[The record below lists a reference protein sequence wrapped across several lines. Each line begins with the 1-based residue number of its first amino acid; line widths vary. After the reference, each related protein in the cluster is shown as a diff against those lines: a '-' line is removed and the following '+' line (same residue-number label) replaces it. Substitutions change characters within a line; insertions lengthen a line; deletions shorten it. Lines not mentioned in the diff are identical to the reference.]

1 VKIGYRTIKT
11 AIATPIAISIAQLF
25 SVYNVVSAGI
35 ITILCIQPSRK
46 QSVESAVQRF
56 FACILAI
63 IFSVIFFELLG
74 YAPYVLGLL
83 LAIFIPTAVFLK
95 IEKGIMTSTVITLNL
110 YAFDSIKLDF
120 IYDQL
125 LLIIIG
131 IGVGLL
137 VNLYMPSLDKELK
150 MLQRKLEDNFQTI
163 LKEIALYIREENM
176 DWDGKELAKV
186 TEIFEKADELVERD
200 RENHMLRDQH
210 SFYNYFRMRKK
221 QFDLLQQ
228 MLPLVTRLPKKDNIS
243 EEIATFFEKLSQVVH
258 PGNTAIIYLN
268 ELRELKAQFKA
279 EDLPENHEEF
289 ETRASLHQLLHEIE
303 EYLKLKYK
311 YKKSDVKNSK
321 IKQKKAKKM
330 ENS

>member
-1 VKIGYRTIKT
+1 MKIGYRTIKT

-110 YAFDSIKLDF
+110 YVFDSIKLDF